1 MIQNAAQLVMSKRW
15 SMNYLIQQ
23 NSETAVISGHRV
35 FKLACLLPLMSSVGL
50 ESELPIVFKAI
61 FILGVTNQEIS

>member
-1 MIQNAAQLVMSKRW
+1 
-15 SMNYLIQQ
+15 MNYLIQQ